1 MKSSRRALLLSG
13 VLGAGSTLLS
23 RQGLGFGEEG
33 AFHARLLSPD
43 KKRELKEEL
52 SASRRWAWELT
63 RRTSA
68 PGRLAVQS
76 VAPESSA
83 LLQEPFAIWTG
94 SEAALPLSGRAI
106 RQLRTYL
113 RMGGVLVVDERGLD
127 QKKLGAFSQS
137 ARKEMARVLPESGIV
152 RLPKDHVLFKS
163 FYILDQ
169 PVGRRKGPD
178 YVEAIVRGNEAQVL
192 FLNHDLLGAL
202 SREGESFQR
211 PMEEG
216 GAEARELA
224 VRFAVNIAMYVL
236 CSDYKDDQVHAPFLM
251 RRRSGSK

>member
-1 MKSSRRALLLSG
+1 MKASRRSLLFSSALG
-13 VLGAGSTLLS
+13 LGASLFPGKLLA
-23 RQGLGFGEEG
+23 FGEEG

-43 KKRELKEEL
+43 EKRDLEEEL
-52 SASRRWAWELT
+52 SAARRWAWELT

-68 PGRLAVQS
+68 PGRLAAQT
-76 VAPESSA
+76 VAPQSSS
-83 LLQEPFAIWTG
+83 LLKEPFVVWAG
-94 SEAALPLSGRAI
+94 NEPEAPLSVPAI

-113 RMGGVLVVDERGLD
+113 RMGGILVVDERGLS
-127 QKKLGAFSQS
+127 KTPGAFLEG

-152 RLPKDHVLFKS
+152 RLPRDHVLYKS

-169 PVGRRKGPD
+169 PLGRRRGPD
-178 YVEAIVRGNEAQVL
+178 YIEAIVRGNDAQVL

-202 SREGESFQR
+202 SRVGESFRR

-216 GAEARELA
+216 NAEAREHA
-224 VRFAVNIAMYVL
+224 IRFAVNIAMYVL

-251 RRRSGSK
+251 RRRHGRK